1 LKKSAIKNPKSE
13 ILVIAIHQFS
23 SDKIKM
29 KHMEFNKVV
38 LSIHAHPDDA
48 EAWNAGTLK
57 LLRDRGYKIVI
68 ATLTAGDL
76 GGCNIGMAETAKI
89 RTEEARKAASILE
102 AEYFS
107 LGGTDGFLFDDKEM
121 RLKTVSL
128 IRKVKA
134 GIIFTHLPTDYHSDH
149 RTTANIVE
157 TAAMISSLDPVPV
170 DEQPLL
176 ATPLLYHS
184 SPFTLTDPLGTKIPA
199 PHFFVDVTSVIETK
213 KKMLEYHISQIEL
226 MRHMHKIDDFFGYV
240 LEGNRNYG
248 KMAGVDYAE
257 VYWQHL
263 GGGFQQEPLVQK
275 ELYSFLIK

>member
-1 LKKSAIKNPKSE
+1 
-13 ILVIAIHQFS
+13 
-23 SDKIKM
+23 
-29 KHMEFNKVV
+29 MEFNKVV

-48 EAWNAGTLK
+48 EAWNAGTLR
-57 LLRDRGYKIVI
+57 LLKDRGYKIVI
-68 ATLTAGDL
+68 ATLTNGDL
-76 GGCNIGMAETAKI
+76 GGCNMGMTQTA
-89 RTEEARKAASILE
+89 RVRSEEARKAALVLD

-149 RTTANIVE
+149 RITSGIVE

-170 DEQPLL
+170 DEKPLKC
-176 ATPLLYHS
+176 TPLLYHS
-184 SPFTLTDPLGTKIPA
+184 SPFSLSDPLGTKITP
-199 PHFFVDVTSVIETK
+199 PHFFVDITSVIETK
-213 KKMLEYHISQIEL
+213 KKMLGYHISQIEL
-226 MRHMHKIDDFFGYV
+226 MRHMHKIDDFFGFI

-248 KMAGVDYAE
+248 TMAGVEYAE

-263 GGGFQQEPLVQK
+263 GGGFQKEPLVQK
-275 ELYSFLIK
+275 ELNSFLIK